1 MSKVTSKPGVNPLL
15 AKYLAQLASHPLRT
29 KALTVGVLCFL
40 QEVLANHF
48 ARVPSPKTKWVDP
61 WYYHALAKAKV
72 DSKAIKMALYGF
84 LVSAPL
90 GHVLVGALQRAFA
103 GRTGPGAKVGQIVAS
118 NAIVA
123 PIQASG
129 MLSTLFRS
137 LEKTLSS
144 HSIPRVHGHHQWCQ
158 DEG

>member
-1 MSKVTSKPGVNPLL
+1 MSKVSTKPGVNPLL

-48 ARVPSPKTKWVDP
+48 ARVPSSKPKWVDP
-61 WYYHALAKAKV
+61 WYIHALAKAKV

-90 GHVLVGALQRAFA
+90 GHVLVGALQRVFA
-103 GRTGPGAKVGQIVAS
+103 GRTGPGAKVGQILAS

-123 PIQASG
+123 PIQATG
-129 MLSTLFRS
+129 ALL
-137 LEKTLSS
+137 LVLCLKTG
-144 HSIPRVHGHHQWCQ
+144 RA
-158 DEG
+158 EAA